1 MGMKSIAASIAY
13 TLWDQGIIQ
22 KEDIDK
28 CRYGLDIFISSALEI
43 VSILIIAAVIGN
55 FLQTLL
61 LFAAFIPLRVYAGG
75 YHADTKLRCYLVS
88 LGVYGIFTIAMR
100 LLSAEIYLI
109 VAVSATF
116 FSMLMILIAA
126 PIIHK
131 NKSVNGIERKYYR
144 KFSIGIC
151 SVETAIVLL
160 SAAVFPESRLIVSLA
175 IGQAAVAFSMIA
187 AIIKGKVAEN

>member
-75 YHADTKLRCYLVS
+75 
-88 LGVYGIFTIAMR
+88 
-100 LLSAEIYLI
+100 
-109 VAVSATF
+109 
-116 FSMLMILIAA
+116 
-126 PIIHK
+126 
-131 NKSVNGIERKYYR
+131 
-144 KFSIGIC
+144 
-151 SVETAIVLL
+151 
-160 SAAVFPESRLIVSLA
+160 
-175 IGQAAVAFSMIA
+175 
-187 AIIKGKVAEN
+187 

>member
-1 MGMKSIAASIAY
+1 MKSISASIAY
-13 TLWDQGIIQ
+13 ILWDQGIIQ
-22 KEDIDK
+22 KEDINK

-61 LFAAFIPLRVYAGG
+61 LFAAFIPLRIYAGG
-75 YHADTKLRCYLVS
+75 YHSDTKLKCYLVS
-88 LGVYGIFTIAMR
+88 LGVYGIFTIVMQ

-109 VAVSATF
+109 VAVSATV

-131 NKSVNGIERKYYR
+131 DIERKYYR

-151 SVETAIVLL
+151 SVETAIVLV
-160 SAAVFPESRLIVSLA
+160 SAAIFPESRFIVSLA
-175 IGQAAVAFSMIA
+175 IGQVTVAFSMIA
-187 AIIKGKVAEN
+187 AIIKGKMAEN

>member
-1 MGMKSIAASIAY
+1 MKSISASIAY
-13 TLWDQGIIQ
+13 ILWDQGIIQ
-22 KEDIDK
+22 KEDINK

-61 LFAAFIPLRVYAGG
+61 LFAAFIPLRIYAGG
-75 YHADTKLRCYLVS
+75 YHSDTKLKCYLVS
-88 LGVYGIFTIAMR
+88 LGVYGIFTIVMQ

-109 VAVSATF
+109 VAVSATV

-131 NKSVNGIERKYYR
+131 NKSVNDIERKYYR

-151 SVETAIVLL
+151 SVETAIVLV
-160 SAAVFPESRLIVSLA
+160 SAAIFPESRFIVSLA
-175 IGQAAVAFSMIA
+175 IGQVTVAFSMIA
-187 AIIKGKVAEN
+187 AIIKGKMAEN